1 MILSNF
7 SQVLREIALNVF
19 FYMLIANIIFMVGI
33 DDLLIE
39 IVISIIFTFVL
50 RFALFIYERNYDSKN
65 KKI

>member
-7 SQVLREIALNVF
+7 SQVLREIALNIF
-19 FYMLIANIIFMVGI
+19 FYLLIANIVFIIGI
-33 DDLLIE
+33 EDLLIE